1 MIRINLLP
9 VRAAQ
14 RKEKLR
20 TQVVVLVL
28 SLLLAGAACGSLYLN
43 KQWAI
48 DDINAEIKD
57 LQAQNNAL
65 KKKLGE
71 VANYEKRKKDLQQK
85 LDVLADL
92 KTAKSGPVH
101 LLDDLSL
108 ALPDKVWLT
117 SFEERGGGVKLSGYG
132 DTEKTVA
139 NFMNRL
145 ERSGYY
151 SNVELSVTQQATIE
165 GVKMQK
171 FTLSC
176 RTEKP
181 SPN

>member
-20 TQVVVLVL
+20 TQLIVLIL
-28 SLLLAGAACGSLYLN
+28 CLALVGSACGFLYYQKLS
-43 KQWAI
+43 AI
-48 DDINAEIKD
+48 ENINDQIKSME
-57 LQAQNNAL
+57 AQNRAL

-71 VANYEKRKKDLQQK
+71 VANYEKRKKNVQEK
-85 LDVLADL
+85 LDVLGEL
-92 KTAKSGPVH
+92 KSAKTGPVH
-101 LLDDLSL
+101 LLDELSSS
-108 ALPDKVWLT
+108 LPDKVWLT
-117 SFEERGGGVKLSGYG
+117 QFSENGGAVQLSGYG

-139 NFMNRL
+139 SFMNRL
-145 ERSGYY
+145 ENSEYY
-151 SNVELSVTQQATIE
+151 KNVELAVTEQASVG